1 MLPVALVISFAT
13 SIVEQL
19 GNVKIIIIK
28 KNIRIALLIKN
39 NYNIIINMLTLIKSP
54 FIEYK
59 LTILRNKK
67 TSNSLFRQTMN
78 EISYLIAA
86 EVLKNLKYKK
96 ILIQSPIAKT
106 TGLNLADS
114 VIIVPILRAGLGLI
128 EGFVKFL
135 PDVEKGHIGLYRDE
149 QTYQPVEYLCKLPKV
164 KNKKIIVLDPML
176 ATGNSSSAA
185 IELIKEKGVR
195 IKDIKFVSL
204 LAAPEG
210 VKNLSK
216 KQKGLH
222 IFTCSLDKSLN
233 KNKYIVPGL
242 GDAGDR
248 YMGT

>member
-1 MLPVALVISFAT
+1 
-13 SIVEQL
+13 
-19 GNVKIIIIK
+19 
-28 KNIRIALLIKN
+28 
-39 NYNIIINMLTLIKSP
+39 MLTLIKSP

-86 EVLKNLKYKK
+86 EVLKYLKYNK
-96 ILIQSPIAKT
+96 ISIQSPIMKT
-106 TGLNLADS
+106 TGLNLSDP
-114 VIIVPILRAGLGLI
+114 VIIVPILRAGLGLV

-135 PDVEKGHIGLYRDE
+135 PEVEKGHIGLYRDE
-149 QTYQPVEYLCKLPKV
+149 QTYQPVEYLCKLPKT

-185 IELIKEKGVR
+185 IELIKDKGVK
-195 IKDIKFVSL
+195 IKNIMLVSL

-216 KQKGLH
+216 KQKGLQ
-222 IFTCSLDKSLN
+222 IFTCSLDKSLD
-233 KNKYIVPGL
+233 KNKFIVPGL

>member
-1 MLPVALVISFAT
+1 
-13 SIVEQL
+13 
-19 GNVKIIIIK
+19 
-28 KNIRIALLIKN
+28 
-39 NYNIIINMLTLIKSP
+39 MLTLIKSP

-59 LTILRNKK
+59 LTILRNKR

-78 EISYLIAA
+78 EISYLIAG
-86 EVLKNLKYKK
+86 EVLKHLKYKK
-96 ILIQSPIAKT
+96 ITIQTPITKT
-106 TGLNLADS
+106 LGLVPNNS
-114 VIIVPILRAGLGLI
+114 VVIVPILRAGLGLI

-164 KNKKIIVLDPML
+164 KNKIILVLDPML

-185 IELIKEKGVR
+185 INLIKDKGVK
-195 IKDIKFVSL
+195 IKDIKLVSL

-210 VKNLSK
+210 IKNLTK

-222 IFTCSLDKSLN
+222 IFTCSLEKSLD
-233 KNKYIVPGL
+233 KNKFIVPGL

>member
-1 MLPVALVISFAT
+1 
-13 SIVEQL
+13 
-19 GNVKIIIIK
+19 
-28 KNIRIALLIKN
+28 
-39 NYNIIINMLTLIKSP
+39 MLTLIKSP

-59 LTILRNKK
+59 LTILRNKR
-67 TSNSLFRQTMN
+67 TANSLFRQTMN

-86 EVLKNLKYKK
+86 DVLQYLNFKK
-96 ILIQSPIAKT
+96 IYVKTPITKT
-106 TGLNLADS
+106 SGLVLS
-114 VIIVPILRAGLGLI
+114 SSLIIVPILRAGLGLI

-164 KNKKIIVLDPML
+164 KNKIILILDPML

-185 IELIKEKGVR
+185 INLIRDKGVK
-195 IKDIKFVSL
+195 INDIKLVSL

-210 VKNLSK
+210 IKNLTK

-222 IFTCSLDKSLN
+222 IFTCSLEKSLD
-233 KNKYIVPGL
+233 KNKFIVPGL

>member
-1 MLPVALVISFAT
+1 
-13 SIVEQL
+13 
-19 GNVKIIIIK
+19 
-28 KNIRIALLIKN
+28 
-39 NYNIIINMLTLIKSP
+39 MLTLIKSP

-59 LTILRNKK
+59 LTILRNKR

-78 EISYLIAA
+78 EVSYLIAG
-86 EVLKNLKYKK
+86 EVLKHLSYKK
-96 ILIQSPIAKT
+96 KSIQTPVTKT
-106 TGLNLADS
+106 IGLDMSDPL
-114 VIIVPILRAGLGLI
+114 IIVPILRAGLGLI

-135 PDVEKGHIGLYRDE
+135 PNVEKGHIGLYRDE

-185 IELIKEKGVR
+185 IDLIKDKGVKT
-195 IKDIKFVSL
+195 KDIKLVSL
-204 LAAPEG
+204 LASPEG
-210 VKNLSK
+210 VKNLTK

-222 IFTCSLDKSLN
+222 IFTCSLDKGLN

>member
-1 MLPVALVISFAT
+1 
-13 SIVEQL
+13 
-19 GNVKIIIIK
+19 
-28 KNIRIALLIKN
+28 
-39 NYNIIINMLTLIKSP
+39 MLTLIKSS

-78 EISYLIAA
+78 EVSYLIAA
-86 EVLKNLKYKK
+86 DVLQHLKYKK
-96 ILIQSPIAKT
+96 ITIQTPLVKTEGIDIAT
-106 TGLNLADS
+106 LP
-114 VIIVPILRAGLGLI
+114 VIVPILRAGLGLV

-149 QTYQPVEYLCKLPKV
+149 QTYEPVEYLCKLPKV
-164 KNKKIIVLDPML
+164 KNRIVFVLDPML
-176 ATGNSSSAA
+176 ATGNSSAVA
-185 IELIKEKGVR
+185 IDLIRKKGV
-195 IKDIKFVSL
+195 DIKNIKLVSL

-210 VKNLSK
+210 IKNLRK
-216 KQKGLH
+216 KQSKLH

-233 KNKYIVPGL
+233 KNKFILPGL

>member
-1 MLPVALVISFAT
+1 
-13 SIVEQL
+13 
-19 GNVKIIIIK
+19 
-28 KNIRIALLIKN
+28 
-39 NYNIIINMLTLIKSP
+39 MLTLIKSS
-54 FIEYK
+54 FIEFK
-59 LTILRNKK
+59 LTVLRNKK

-86 EVLKNLKYKK
+86 DVLQHLKYKK
-96 ILIQSPIAKT
+96 INIQTPLIKT
-106 TGLNLADS
+106 TGLLI
-114 VIIVPILRAGLGLI
+114 VKPPIIVPILRAGLGLV

-149 QTYQPVEYLCKLPKV
+149 QTYQPVEYLCKLPKI
-164 KNKKIIVLDPML
+164 KNKIIFVLDPML

-185 IELIKEKGVR
+185 IDLIKDKGAKMSN
-195 IKDIKFVSL
+195 IKLVSL
-204 LAAPEG
+204 LATPEG

-233 KNKYIVPGL
+233 KNKFIVPGL